1 MIKIIFTF
9 IIALNIAWAGHDA
22 IYGEDNRKDV
32 FAETNSLWVELS
44 LSTAALIE
52 KKNIQISGDEATI
65 SARPLGEMYRLC
77 SSERFRQQPTAA
89 NCSGTLIAPNL
100 ILTAAH
106 CYDLPQKICKDY
118 VWVFDYKTIKSTDS
132 SVKVGVEKIYG
143 CQTVVQKEMN
153 LSQGIDQA
161 IIRLERSVGDRKAA
175 RINLQ
180 KNIQINDPL
189 VLIGHPSGLPTKI
202 AGGGQVLKII
212 PNAFLS
218 NVDAFSVNS
227 GSGVFHALSGEYLG
241 ILSSGRQDYDGKGNC
256 TSALI
261 YPMGQGNETVIVP
274 RDIDKFLK

>member
-1 MIKIIFTF
+1 MIKIIFA
-9 IIALNIAWAGHDA
+9 IIFSQSIAWCGSDA

-32 FAETNSLWVELS
+32 YAETNPLWVELS

-52 KKNIQISGDEATI
+52 KKNIQINGDEATI
-65 SARPLGEMYRLC
+65 SATPLGEMYRLC
-77 SSERFRQQPTAA
+77 PSERFRQQPTAA

-106 CYDLPQKICKDY
+106 CYDLPKNICNDY

-132 SVKVGVEKIYG
+132 FVKVGVEKIYG
-143 CQTVVQKEMN
+143 CKAIVQKEMN

-161 IIRLERSVGDRKAA
+161 LIRLERTVGDRKSA
-175 RINLQ
+175 RLNSQ
-180 KNIQINDPL
+180 GNIQMNDPL

-202 AGGGQVLKII
+202 AGGANILKIL
-212 PNAFLS
+212 NNSFLS

-256 TSALI
+256 TSSLI
-261 YPMGQGNETVIVP
+261 YPMDQGNETVIIP
-274 RDIDKFLK
+274 KDIEKFLK